1 MTRRSFHS
9 LTAGAMLG
17 SAWARGTTLFGED
30 SRQSAPFPYGT
41 HVYRE
46 PSLPLEQLRADFPVL
61 KRLGFTMIKI
71 QESWNYDEAKEGE
84 INLSRVAQVVADAK
98 QNNLLVYFGV
108 TMEQAP
114 AWLWRKYP
122 DCTMRYENNQ
132 PVIDPTQYLLPN
144 DGKPGPCWNHPG
156 AREAAIHFIE
166 AVGREI
172 GQYDNILVWNVWQ
185 EIGFGFDAN
194 VSRVCFCPYTL
205 AAFRAWLRNKY
216 GDLSNLNRVWR
227 TAYAEWD
234 EVDPPRVFL
243 KVPSF
248 LDWRYFM
255 DNVYLSDALRWKA
268 EAFRRSDKGQRK
280 ILAHTPT
287 PHYGS
292 SVDWRWARGG
302 LDIYGSS
309 AYPAW
314 GEYQDPA
321 GTGGDRLKTSS
332 APYRQALDNAL
343 KWDYV
348 RSASVNGEF
357 WTAELQGGRAGG
369 GIMPGRVPDPGDIRR
384 WVLGALA
391 GGARGICFWNHRSE
405 IFWDEAYGFGLLEIE
420 GDRTARADEAG
431 RIIRAIN
438 TKAANLLGRGSC
450 PTAKAGILLDEAM
463 WDFAVASGDTLR
475 SNFADHLRGIHRG
488 LWQEAIP
495 VDFLDVSDLTTRG
508 GQYQALILPLPIYM
522 SDELMRGVNS
532 YVGNGGALISGPFPG
547 RFSHYG
553 FASPGELPQEM
564 CRLFG
569 VEHKQIIT
577 LSDRAAHPSQNSL
590 KPEEA
595 PSLKLTGVDE
605 CAGVSI
611 EPSLYLHYL
620 TLTTAKAILQQ
631 NGEIVGTRNQF
642 GKGQAWLIGTLWGS
656 PIANDGNANQTF
668 MAKVLKQ
675 TGVAS
680 DRAGRLLKRRREF
693 QGRAAW
699 FLFNPMRETVEETVA
714 LENFKSAEDLLGST
728 LPVAN
733 GAVRVRVE
741 PLDFCCLLLS

>member
-1 MTRRSFHS
+1 
-9 LTAGAMLG
+9 
-17 SAWARGTTLFGED
+17 
-30 SRQSAPFPYGT
+30 
-41 HVYRE
+41 
-46 PSLPLEQLRADFPVL
+46 
-61 KRLGFTMIKI
+61 MIKI

-122 DCTMRYENNQ
+122 DATMRYENNQ

-144 DGKPGPCWNHPG
+144 DGKPGPCWNHPE
-156 AREAAIHFIE
+156 ARKAAIRFIE

-172 GQYDNILVWNVWQ
+172 GPYENILVWNVWQ

-194 VSRVCFCPYTL
+194 VSRVCFCPHTL
-205 AAFRAWLRNKY
+205 AAFREWLRSKY
-216 GDLSNLNRVWR
+216 KDLPNLNRVWR

-248 LDWRYFM
+248 IDWRYFM
-255 DNVYLSDALRWKA
+255 DNVYLADALRWKA
-268 EAFRRSDKGQRK
+268 EAFRRSDRSKRR

-292 SVDWRWARGG
+292 SADWRWARAG

-314 GEYQDPA
+314 GEYEDPA
-321 GTGGDRLKTSS
+321 GTGGNRLKTSP
-332 APYRQALDNAL
+332 APYQQVLDNAL

-369 GIMPGRVPDPGDIRR
+369 GVMPGRVPDPGDIRR

-391 GGARGICFWNHRSE
+391 GGVRGICFWNHRSE
-405 IFWDEAYGFGLLEIE
+405 IFWDEAYGFGLLELE
-420 GDRTARADEAG
+420 GDRTARAEEAG
-431 RIIRAIN
+431 RIAQAIN
-438 TKAANLLGRGSC
+438 TKAADLLSRGSC
-450 PTAKAGILLDEAM
+450 PTAKTAILLDEGT
-463 WDFAVASGDTLR
+463 WDFSVASGEQLQ
-475 SNFADHLRGIHRG
+475 SGFVSHLRGIHRG

-495 VDFLDVSDLTTRG
+495 VDFLDATDLAERG
-508 GQYQALILPLPIYM
+508 RQYKALILPMPICM
-522 SDELMRGVNS
+522 SNELIHGVSS
-532 YVGNGGALISGPFPG
+532 YVQDGGTLISGPFPG
-547 RFSHYG
+547 RFSGYG
-553 FASPGELPQEM
+553 FASPGELPREI

-577 LSDRAAHPSQNSL
+577 LSDRLAHSSQNSL
-590 KPEEA
+590 KPENA
-595 PSLKLTGVDE
+595 TLPKLTGVNQF
-605 CAGVSI
+605 AGTEI
-611 EPSLYLHYL
+611 TPFLYLHYL
-620 TLTTAKAILQQ
+620 RLTTAKAILQQ
-631 NGEIVGTRNQF
+631 GGEIVGARNQF
-642 GKGQAWLIGTLWGS
+642 GKGQAWLIGTLWGTPS
-656 PIANDGNANQTF
+656 TNDEKANQTW
-668 MAKVLKQ
+668 MAAILKQ
-675 TGVAS
+675 TGILP
-680 DRAGRLLKRRREF
+680 DRAGRLVKRRREGN
-693 QGRAAW
+693 GRAAW
-699 FLFNPMRETVEETVA
+699 FLFNPTREPVEETVA
-714 LENFKSAEDLLGST
+714 LENFKSAEDLLGSA

-733 GAVRVRVE
+733 GSVRVRVE

>member
-1 MTRRSFHS
+1 
-9 LTAGAMLG
+9 
-17 SAWARGTTLFGED
+17 
-30 SRQSAPFPYGT
+30 
-41 HVYRE
+41 
-46 PSLPLEQLRADFPVL
+46 
-61 KRLGFTMIKI
+61 MIKI

-98 QNNLLVYFGV
+98 QNNLLVYFGI

-122 DCTMRYENNQ
+122 DAAMRYENNQ

-144 DGKPGPCWNHPG
+144 DGKPGPCWHHPG
-156 AREAAIHFIE
+156 AREAAIRFIE

-194 VSRVCFCPYTL
+194 VSRVCFCPHTL
-205 AAFRAWLRNKY
+205 AAFRVWLRSKY
-216 GDLSNLNRVWR
+216 GDLPHLNRTWR

-255 DNVYLSDALRWKA
+255 DNVYLADALRWKA
-268 EAFRRSDKGQRK
+268 EAFRRSDTGQRK

-292 SVDWRWARGG
+292 SADWRWARAG

-321 GTGGDRLKTSS
+321 GTGENRLQTSP
-332 APYRQALDNAL
+332 APYQQVLDNAL

-348 RSASVNGEF
+348 RSASIHGEF

-369 GIMPGRVPDPGDIRR
+369 GVMPGRVPDAGDIRR

-405 IFWDEAYGFGLLEIE
+405 IFWDEAYGFGLLELE
-420 GDRTARADEAG
+420 GDRTERAEEAG
-431 RIIRAIN
+431 RIARSIDA
-438 TKAANLLGRGSC
+438 KAADLLGHGSC
-450 PTAKAGILLDEAM
+450 PLAKTGILLDEET
-463 WDFAVASGDTLR
+463 WNFIVASGDTLR
-475 SNFADHLRGIHRG
+475 SHFITHLRGIHRG

-495 VDFLDVSDLTTRG
+495 VDFLDSTELATRG
-508 GQYQALILPLPIYM
+508 GQYKALILPLPMYM
-522 SDELMRGVNS
+522 SDELMRGVS
-532 YVGNGGALISGPFPG
+532 GYVQNGGTLISGPFPG

-553 FASPGELPQEM
+553 FASPGELPRAS
-564 CRLFG
+564 CLLFG
-569 VEHKQIIT
+569 VEHKGVIT

-590 KPEEA
+590 KPKEA
-595 PSLKLTGVDE
+595 QPLKLIGVDE
-605 CAGVSI
+605 LSGMDV

-620 TLTTAKAILQQ
+620 TLTTAKAVLQQ
-631 NGEIVGTRNQF
+631 GGEIVGARNGF
-642 GKGQAWLIGTLWGS
+642 GKGRAWLIGTLWGDS
-656 PIANDGNANQTF
+656 IGNGGETNQKLMVTI
-668 MAKVLKQ
+668 LKEA
-675 TGVAS
+675 GVEPE
-680 DRAGRLLKRRREF
+680 RAGHLIKRRRELHN
-693 QGRAAW
+693 RAAW
-699 FLFNPMRETVEETVA
+699 FLFNPMREVVEETVA
-714 LENFKSAEDLLGST
+714 LENFKSAEDLLGSALT
-728 LPVAN
+728 VAN
-733 GAVRVRVE
+733 GSVHVRVE